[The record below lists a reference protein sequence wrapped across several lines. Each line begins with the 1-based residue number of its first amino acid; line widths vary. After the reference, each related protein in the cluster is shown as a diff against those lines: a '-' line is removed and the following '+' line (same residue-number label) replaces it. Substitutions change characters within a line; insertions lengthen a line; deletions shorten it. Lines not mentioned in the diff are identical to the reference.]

1 MKKLKFLG
9 LPLMLVLCIVSW
21 FVMSEFM
28 DLKSVS
34 DQKSQ
39 NSKKVM
45 KILSIWPEDSDNGK
59 LIVELT
65 EKYIAEVNPEF
76 EYEYSLISVNKLD
89 EKVATL
95 VASNDLPDI
104 FVYGSG
110 EALRQLIDMD
120 ILLDIGSALEAEGVY
135 DYLDE
140 RAVELL
146 KAHSDT
152 DQLYDL
158 PLGLNVEGFW
168 YNKEI
173 FDRFSLKPP
182 TTWQGLFKIC
192 DTLLEAGVQPI
203 SAGGSDKWPLTRY
216 INAYAYR
223 SMGNDVM
230 DRAARGEISY
240 MNPGLIKAAQ
250 VVSDMAKKGYFGK
263 NVLNVDQDS
272 AGDMLLNGE
281 AAMFYNG
288 SWFTE
293 KLVSESNPAGEDGI
307 GFFPIPI
314 VDVRISP
321 ATEFPMNCGSI
332 LAMSKDK
339 YDEQTADWLSYF
351 VSHIGD
357 LAMVE
362 FGAVKGYTYQYDGK
376 LSSYSELVAATIES
390 ATSSTKW
397 FEASMKSEARKA
409 VTDHIDSLINGDI
422 SGKEYMEFIQKE
434 YATDLRQ
441 E

>member
-1 MKKLKFLG
+1 
-9 LPLMLVLCIVSW
+9 
-21 FVMSEFM
+21 
-28 DLKSVS
+28 
-34 DQKSQ
+34 
-39 NSKKVM
+39 
-45 KILSIWPEDSDNGK
+45 
-59 LIVELT
+59 
-65 EKYIAEVNPEF
+65 
-76 EYEYSLISVNKLD
+76 
-89 EKVATL
+89 
-95 VASNDLPDI
+95 
-104 FVYGSG
+104 
-110 EALRQLIDMD
+110 
-120 ILLDIGSALEAEGVY
+120 
-135 DYLDE
+135 
-140 RAVELL
+140 
-146 KAHSDT
+146 
-152 DQLYDL
+152 
-158 PLGLNVEGFW
+158 
-168 YNKEI
+168 
-173 FDRFSLKPP
+173 
-182 TTWQGLFKIC
+182 
-192 DTLLEAGVQPI
+192 
-203 SAGGSDKWPLTRY
+203 
-216 INAYAYR
+216 
-223 SMGNDVM
+223 
-230 DRAARGEISY
+230 